1 MKRFRGLLVAFAV
14 VSTTL
19 VMPAAPAYAVD
30 TYAERQCSSGGFTG
44 YIRVHYSY
52 TPGTGSITVRYY
64 SYRINPG
71 PHDSRRKGSDIY
83 VSDGGIIPARYYSSG
98 NYAIPMD
105 NSYHVLVD
113 PRNYSRA
120 SSGSFGFRFVF
131 DEAWSSDPQCSGSF
145 RVPSTY

>member
-14 VSTTL
+14 VSTL
-19 VMPAAPAYAVD
+19 AMPAAPAYAID

-52 TPGTGSITVRYY
+52 TPGSGSITVRYY

-71 PHDSRRKGSDIY
+71 TNDRRRQGSDIY
-83 VSDGGIIPARYYSSG
+83 VSDSGIIPTRYYSSG
-98 NYAIPMD
+98 YYATTMD

-113 PRNYSRA
+113 PPNYSRS
-120 SSGSFGFRFVF
+120 SSGWFGFRFVF
-131 DEAWSSDPQCSGSF
+131 DKAWSPDPECSGYF